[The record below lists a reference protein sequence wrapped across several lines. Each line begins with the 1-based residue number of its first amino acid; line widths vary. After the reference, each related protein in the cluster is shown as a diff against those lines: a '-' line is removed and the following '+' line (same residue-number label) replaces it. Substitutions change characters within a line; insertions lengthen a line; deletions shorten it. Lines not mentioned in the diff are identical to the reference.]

1 MSKVVAVGKWM
12 SKWFTLIV
20 ILWAAVNMTAPGIS
34 TWVIPNTS
42 YLYRDHPLWNGV
54 DLNGGGLQAD
64 R

>member
-20 ILWAAVNMTAPGIS
+20 ILWAAVNMTVPGIS

-42 YLYRDHPLWNGV
+42 
-54 DLNGGGLQAD
+54 
-64 R
+64 